1 MLFRSPTPETIAA
14 LAPDALAPLRAGF
27 RARYLVDAARR
38 VVSGEVDLGAL
49 GALPLDE
56 AQAMLTRI
64 TGVGVKVAACTLL
77 YGCGRVECV
86 PVDVWMRRVLDR
98 LYPGGMPACT
108 YGYEGI
114 AQQYL
119 FHCARTDPDFLDRAA
134 ADATD

>member
-1 MLFRSPTPETIAA
+1 
-14 LAPDALAPLRAGF
+14 
-27 RARYLVDAARR
+27 
-38 VVSGEVDLGAL
+38 
-49 GALPLDE
+49 
-56 AQAMLTRI
+56 
-64 TGVGVKVAACTLL
+64 
-77 YGCGRVECV
+77 
-86 PVDVWMRRVLDR
+86 MRRVLDR